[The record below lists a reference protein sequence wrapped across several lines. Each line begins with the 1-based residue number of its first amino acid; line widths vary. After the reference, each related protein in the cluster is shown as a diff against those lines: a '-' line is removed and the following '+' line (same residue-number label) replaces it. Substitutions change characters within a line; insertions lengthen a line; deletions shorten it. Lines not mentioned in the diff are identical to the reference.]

1 MSVSADILRSYRA
14 PVQVVAGFLR
24 QGPRE
29 DRALMLLMLAAFLLF
44 VSQLPEVW
52 RLGGLDDT
60 VPVEGRLAGALAA
73 SFFFL
78 PLVCYGIAALS
89 HLLLRAVG
97 LPSTWFGARLALFWA
112 LLASAPLALLRG
124 AVGAVT
130 GPGTVAAL
138 VGLAVFAA
146 FAAIWIAGLR
156 AMVHD
161 ARAAI

>member
-1 MSVSADILRSYRA
+1 MSVTADILRSYRA
-14 PVQVVAGFLR
+14 PGQVVAGHLA

-29 DRALMLLMLAAFLLF
+29 DRALMVLMLAAFLLF
-44 VSQLPEVW
+44 VSQLPELW
-52 RLGGLDDT
+52 RLGAVDDS
-60 VPVEGRLAGALAA
+60 VPVEGRLAGAIAA

-97 LPSTWFGARLALFWA
+97 QPSTWFGTRLALFWA
-112 LLASAPLALLRG
+112 LLAAAPLALARG

-130 GPGTVAAL
+130 GPGPVAGL

-156 AMVHD
+156 AMMRT
-161 ARAAI
+161 ARAAT